1 MNTFLTVSSWT
12 DLSIK
17 KAATSLTTAAFC
29 RVVMDEENSLIKIK
43 IALISTKDPLYDRDH
58 SIEDRFARLKKEFS
72 QSGTRRSVEG
82 VLVVH
87 EHGLPHVL
95 LLQLGPNFFKLPG
108 GELNPGEGE
117 SRK

>member
-1 MNTFLTVSSWT
+1 MYP
-12 DLSIK
+12 
-17 KAATSLTTAAFC
+17 SLKNQ
-29 RVVMDEENSLIKIK
+29 NSLIKIK

>member
-1 MNTFLTVSSWT
+1 MCSSSKVN
-12 DLSIK
+12 DIYQPDH
-17 KAATSLTTAAFC
+17 
-29 RVVMDEENSLIKIK
+29 R
-43 IALISTKDPLYDRDH
+43 TKEPLYDRDT

-72 QSGTRRSVEG
+72 ISGTRRSVEA

-108 GELNPGEGE
+108 GELNPNEG
-117 SRK
+117 KFNYFD